1 MDLLHALWQ
10 AADVPGWIARMRAG
24 EAINHTEGRAALHI
38 ALRHPAGKG
47 PILHAGQ
54 DVMPAVHAELEKM
67 RASAPESTAATGAA
81 PPASRS
87 ATS

>member
-1 MDLLHALWQ
+1 
-10 AADVPGWIARMRAG
+10 MRAG
-24 EAINHTEGRAALHI
+24 EAINHTERRAALHI
-38 ALRHPAGKG
+38 ALRHPASKG

-67 RASAPESTAATGAA
+67 RRFCAEFTAATGAA

-87 ATS
+87 ATSSTSASAAPTSARAWRPRR